1 MLELTRACDYICAHM
16 HEFKAPFLVLHG
28 TDDVVTGPEG
38 SKALYEKASSEDKTL
53 KLYEG
58 AYHSLIQ
65 GEPDETRN
73 QVLHDVQTWLDERVQ
88 KKMGVWT
95 SFHPSKSANRKSPTA
110 NSDILNLENLEEGVQ
125 FDMIY
130 IHVSIFAY
138 GGWGNK
144 ILLTLQYPGA
154 KNRIVRKLILLHSHG
169 PIWLESQVLG
179 QMTIGNKILSVAL
192 GYLLQL
198 VHIE

>member
-28 TDDVVTGPEG
+28 TADIVTGPEG

-88 KKMGVWT
+88 KKMG
-95 SFHPSKSANRKSPTA
+95 
-110 NSDILNLENLEEGVQ
+110 GV
-125 FDMIY
+125 
-130 IHVSIFAY
+130 
-138 GGWGNK
+138 NK
-144 ILLTLQYPGA
+144 L
-154 KNRIVRKLILLHSHG
+154 
-169 PIWLESQVLG
+169 
-179 QMTIGNKILSVAL
+179 
-192 GYLLQL
+192 
-198 VHIE
+198 